1 MIDGGDWER
10 TDIVNYLTDSFF
22 VSYDNENKV
31 KTVLK
36 AVEVDN
42 FDFVRARIDGKQLIA
57 HIESKSVSSLLH
69 TLDDYLACISVASKV
84 LDKD

>member
-1 MIDGGDWER
+1 MKAVC
-10 TDIVNYLTDSFF
+10 DIEIEFDDPKL
-22 VSYDNENKV
+22 V

-42 FDFVRARIDGKQLIA
+42 FDFVKSKPSDNKLNA

-69 TLDDYLACISVASKV
+69 TLDDYLACISVAAKV
-84 LDKD
+84 VDKD